1 MSTNPVCRG
10 LVEIQGIET
19 SVPIKWIGDC
29 HVWDGYVNQRGYP
42 VRMVNQ
48 KRVCVHREVYQ
59 LVHGPLPFTLAVHH
73 TCENKRCV
81 NVEHMLAVTK
91 ADHVRIHR
99 AGKPLIGGRGHSAA
113 TSRTPVGANALP
125 DSGGS
130 R

>member
-1 MSTNPVCRG
+1 VTDPRPTQAE
-10 LVEIQGIET
+10 VEAKAAGKAAEMFGEGWKQ
-19 SVPIKWIGDC
+19 
-29 HVWDGYVNQRGYP
+29 
-42 VRMVNQ
+42 
-48 KRVCVHREVYQ
+48 
-59 LVHGPLPFTLAVHH
+59 
-73 TCENKRCV
+73 
-81 NVEHMLAVTK
+81 HMLAVTK